1 VFVWASGS
9 FRTAEA
15 RSPKKGGQLRSTEAI
30 RSPSYTERWK
40 GEKNELLGELSAE
53 ITSTATAKSLFR
65 IVFSIPHRN
74 PRTRA
79 PGAPP
84 PLTSLVPPPRC
95 KPRRQL
101 ERGAPA
107 RSGPR
112 RQLTRRAAPPG
123 AETTSR
129 QEPNQAAPPGPR
141 SSPTQEPS
149 GPRAGAALAADP
161 AAPLGAAHAGA
172 PAERSPTG

>member
-1 VFVWASGS
+1 LFGLLAASGPQKPEAQKRGAS
-9 FRTAEA
+9 FGAQKPSEA
-15 RSPKKGGQLRSTEAI
+15 HLTQKDGKERKMSFSVSFLRKLQAPPPQSHSSESFSRSPT
-30 RSPSYTERWK
+30 
-40 GEKNELLGELSAE
+40 
-53 ITSTATAKSLFR
+53 
-65 IVFSIPHRN
+65 VN